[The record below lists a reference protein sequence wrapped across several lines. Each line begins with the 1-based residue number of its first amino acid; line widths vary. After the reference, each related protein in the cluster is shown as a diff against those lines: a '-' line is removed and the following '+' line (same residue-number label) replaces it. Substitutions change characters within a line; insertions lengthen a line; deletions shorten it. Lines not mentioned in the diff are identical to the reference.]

1 MLTISLITYVACA
14 CNHCGFLTSNLKDN
28 SCLFFSSLKKQEG
41 PMSFTLQGG
50 FTVAIAATIGVVIS
64 VYKVISVIKCLVFTT
79 IIVIS
84 LLCLYTLQSNRDYS
98 KLGPFLMTS
107 LTVLLGAGIIN
118 LFFVSKI
125 IELLI
130 SGATAILFSLF
141 IVYDTHLIIIM
152 KFSTDKYILAAINL
166 YLDIIN
172 LFFELLRIFGDR
184 RN

>member
-1 MLTISLITYVACA
+1 
-14 CNHCGFLTSNLKDN
+14 
-28 SCLFFSSLKKQEG
+28 
-41 PMSFTLQGG
+41 MSFTLQGG

-118 LFFVSKI
+118 LFFKPSRI
-125 IELLI
+125 TPTIEE
-130 SGATAILFSLF
+130 
-141 IVYDTHLIIIM
+141 VRTH
-152 KFSTDKYILAAINL
+152 NL
-166 YLDIIN
+166 TLSHN
-172 LFFELLRIFGDR
+172 
-184 RN
+184 